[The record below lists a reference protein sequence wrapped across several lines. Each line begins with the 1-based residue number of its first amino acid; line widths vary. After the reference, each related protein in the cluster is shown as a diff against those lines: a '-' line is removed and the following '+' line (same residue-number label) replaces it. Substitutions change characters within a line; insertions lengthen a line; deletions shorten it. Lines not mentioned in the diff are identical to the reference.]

1 MHVGIF
7 GDSWGCGEWGGRHTS
22 NYGIR
27 HRGLAQYLIESRIK
41 CRQFSVPDGSNYL
54 AIERYEENYKTLDYA
69 IFILTEPFRDFL
81 HGRKYNPKKGFLE
94 NCKIAEIVILDQLT
108 HIQKNKT
115 KVILVNGLFEL
126 EKQSYFEDHIS
137 FCKLVSDQKIWPK
150 YYADPGH
157 VNDLFLKKKQIKI
170 DKHSVVFDLDQDEKN
185 QKMFL
190 DLMNNDKKR
199 FFPDGRHPNRTAHK
213 ILAEKIIRIIN
224 INGH

>member
-1 MHVGIF
+1 M
-7 GDSWGCGEWGGRHTS
+7 
-22 NYGIR
+22 
-27 HRGLAQYLIESRIK
+27 
-41 CRQFSVPDGSNYL
+41 
-54 AIERYEENYKTLDYA
+54 
-69 IFILTEPFRDFL
+69 
-81 HGRKYNPKKGFLE
+81 
-94 NCKIAEIVILDQLT
+94 T

-157 VNDLFLKKKQIKI
+157 VNDLFLKKNQIKI
-170 DKHSVVFDLDQDEKN
+170 DKNSVVFDLDQDEKN
-185 QKMFL
+185 KKMFL